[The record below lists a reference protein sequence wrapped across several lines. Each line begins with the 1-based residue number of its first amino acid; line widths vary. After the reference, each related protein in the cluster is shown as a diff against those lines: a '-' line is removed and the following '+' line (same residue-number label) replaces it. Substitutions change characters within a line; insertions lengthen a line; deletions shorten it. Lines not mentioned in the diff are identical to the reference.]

1 MSSEKISKIWSCYES
16 CWTVEFLSCH
26 PPPSPPAPPPPQV
39 GQQQKDFATQQLS
52 YFDNQKFLLNL
63 PITVDVFA
71 AGGLLLGRKSALRPN
86 KM

>member
-1 MSSEKISKIWSCYES
+1 MKV
-16 CWTVEFLSCH
+16 VEGLNFCLVTHH
-26 PPPSPPAPPPPQV
+26 PLFPPPPQS
-39 GQQQKDFATQQLS
+39 GSATKRFGHSILNS
-52 YFDNQKFLLNL
+52 LVVLIIRNFENWLNL

>member
-1 MSSEKISKIWSCYES
+1 MKV
-16 CWTVEFLSCH
+16 VEWLNFCLVTHH
-26 PPPSPPAPPPPQV
+26 PLPLPPPPPQV